1 MTVLTALLMLQCLRR
16 SRACWRRYTGA
27 VLLAPGPRKEHHVLL
42 GWSAGYALVT
52 VAAGAVG
59 MAGIAGGP
67 SLYPFLPM
75 LALSA
80 LTLAASLLFG
90 IAALIACIETLP
102 ELGVRR
108 TPKRFR

>member
-1 MTVLTALLMLQCLRR
+1 
-16 SRACWRRYTGA
+16 
-27 VLLAPGPRKEHHVLL
+27 
-42 GWSAGYALVT
+42 
-52 VAAGAVG
+52 
-59 MAGIAGGP
+59 
-67 SLYPFLPM
+67 M

-108 TPKRFR
+108 TLKRFR